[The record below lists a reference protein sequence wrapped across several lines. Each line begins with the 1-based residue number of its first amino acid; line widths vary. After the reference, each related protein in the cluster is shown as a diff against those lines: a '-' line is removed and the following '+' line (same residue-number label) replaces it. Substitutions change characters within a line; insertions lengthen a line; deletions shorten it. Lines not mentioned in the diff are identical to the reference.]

1 MRKKSI
7 RVYNVLALTKFKH
20 ICRIMRIMFLLGFLC
35 ISSTFAMNINS
46 QTSRINID
54 VKHVYVKEV
63 IKQIEEQT
71 DYLFVYNNKKVNLNK
86 TISMQVENG
95 TVADVLD
102 QMFLG
107 TNISYVV
114 EGRNIL
120 LINTEKS
127 QQRNCCLIMP
137 FT

>member
-35 ISSTFAMNINS
+35 ISSTFAININS

-120 LINTEKS
+120 LINTE
-127 QQRNCCLIMP
+127 
-137 FT
+137 